1 MWLPWGSTFSRGSA
15 IAAAPIKN
23 IPCFPLSLQK
33 EILVGLIRLNTI
45 RVYAH
50 HGCLEEEEIVGS
62 AYEVD
67 LEIEADLKHPAVTD
81 HLADTVDYV
90 QLHQIVTEEM
100 KIRSK
105 LLEHVA
111 RRIIQR
117 ILAEIKQVDLVAV
130 TVAKINPPIGG
141 DVESV
146 SVQLQERRH

>member
-1 MWLPWGSTFSRGSA
+1 MWLLLGSIFSRGSA
-15 IAAAPIKN
+15 IADAPIKN
-23 IPCFPLSLQK
+23 IRSIPLSLQK

-45 RVYAH
+45 RIYAH
-50 HGCLEEEEIVGS
+50 HGCLEEEEVVGS

-67 LEIEADLKHPAVTD
+67 LEIEADLKHPAVSD
-81 HLADTVDYV
+81 HLAHTVDYV

-111 RRIIQR
+111 RRIIHR
-117 ILAEIKQVDLVAV
+117 ILAEINQVDAVAV
-130 TVAKINPPIGG
+130 TVSKINPPIGG

-146 SVQLQERRH
+146 SVQLQERRR